1 MVIVNTN
8 TPTKAPSYSPA
19 PASTNVA
26 ALSLVTALFFFWGFV
41 TVLNDILVPHLK
53 SIFDLNYTK
62 VMLIQFAF
70 FSAYF
75 IFSIPS
81 AKLVDAIGYKKT
93 MVTGLFTMGAG
104 ALLFIPAA
112 SAASFPLFLVAL
124 MTLAAGITALQVAA
138 NPYVAVL
145 GPPETA
151 SSRLNLTQAFNSLGT
166 TIGPWVGGMLILGAA
181 TESGD
186 AVANMSAQ
194 TLHALRLQQ
203 AATVK
208 MPYIIIGSAL
218 VIFAGLIGIF
228 KLPTIPAV
236 ERHADGRHEG
246 SLWKYTHLIL
256 GCVAIF
262 AYVGAE
268 VSIGSFLIN
277 YFNQP
282 EIGNLPVVEGAK
294 FVAYYWGGAM
304 VGRFIGSAILQK
316 VKTGTVL
323 GIAAFCSCALV
334 LTSMLTTGSVA
345 MWSILLVGFFNSI
358 MFPSIFTLGIAKL
371 GPRTGDGSGL
381 LIMAIVGGAIIPVA
395 QGAIADHV
403 GVHHAFVLP
412 VICYL
417 YIAYYALRASQPR
430 GVEYQ

>member
-1 MVIVNTN
+1 MAIVNANSSQAT
-8 TPTKAPSYSPA
+8 
-19 PASTNVA
+19 STTDGTA
-26 ALSLVTALFFFWGFV
+26 GKYPGALMMVTVLFFFWGFV

-53 SIFDLNYTK
+53 SVFDLNYTK

-70 FSAYF
+70 FLAYF

-81 AKLVDAIGYKKT
+81 AKIIDAIGYQKT
-93 MVTGLFTMGAG
+93 MVVGLLTMGLG
-104 ALLFIPAA
+104 AFLFVPAA
-112 SAASFPLFLVAL
+112 IALSYPLFLGAL
-124 MTLAAGITALQVAA
+124 MVLAAGITALQVAA
-138 NPYVAVL
+138 NPYVSVL

-181 TESGD
+181 TVSGD

-194 TLHALRLQQ
+194 TLHAFRLQQ

-334 LTSMLTTGSVA
+334 LTSMLTMGSVA

-417 YIAYYALRASQPR
+417 YIAYYALRASKPR

>member
-1 MVIVNTN
+1 MANISVESPTPATGTGESQKYPGALAMVTV
-8 TPTKAPSYSPA
+8 
-19 PASTNVA
+19 
-26 ALSLVTALFFFWGFV
+26 LFFFWGFV

-53 SIFDLNYTK
+53 SVFDLNYTK

-70 FSAYF
+70 FLAYF

-81 AKLVDAIGYKKT
+81 AKIIDAIGYKKT
-93 MVTGLFTMGAG
+93 MVVGLLTMALGAF
-104 ALLFIPAA
+104 LFVPAA
-112 SAASFPLFLVAL
+112 SALSYPLFLAAL
-124 MTLAAGITALQVAA
+124 MVLAGGITALQVAA

-166 TIGPWVGGMLILGAA
+166 TIGPYVGGLLILGV
-181 TESGD
+181 
-186 AVANMSAQ
+186 AVENKDVIARMSAEA
-194 TLHALRLQQ
+194 LHTFRLQQ
-203 AATVK
+203 ASSVK
-208 MPYIIIGSAL
+208 FPYVVIGIAL
-218 VIFAGLIGIF
+218 IVFAVLIGLF
-228 KLPTIPAV
+228 KLPKIPSV

-246 SLWKYTHLIL
+246 SMWKYRHLIL

-262 AYVGAE
+262 TYVGAE
-268 VSIGSFLIN
+268 VAIGSFLIN

-282 EIGNLPVVEGAK
+282 EIGNLPEVEGAK
-294 FVAYYWGGAM
+294 LVAYYWGGAM

-323 GIAAFCSCALV
+323 GIAAFCACFLV
-334 LTSMLTTGSVA
+334 LTSMLTHGHIA
-345 MWSILLVGFFNSI
+345 MRSILLVGLFNSI

-381 LIMAIVGGAIIPVA
+381 LIMAIVGGAMIPVV
-395 QGAIADHV
+395 QGAIADRI
-403 GVHHAFVLP
+403 GVHHAFLLP

-417 YIAYYALRASQPR
+417 YIAYYALRGSRPV
-430 GVEYQ
+430 GVD

>member
-1 MVIVNTN
+1 MMVTV
-8 TPTKAPSYSPA
+8 
-19 PASTNVA
+19 
-26 ALSLVTALFFFWGFV
+26 LFFFWGFV

-53 SIFDLNYTK
+53 SVFDLNYTK

-70 FSAYF
+70 FLAYF

-81 AKLVDAIGYKKT
+81 AKIIDAIGYQKT
-93 MVTGLFTMGAG
+93 MVVGLLTMGLG
-104 ALLFIPAA
+104 AFLFVPAA
-112 SAASFPLFLVAL
+112 IALSYPLFLGAL
-124 MTLAAGITALQVAA
+124 MVLAAGITALQVAA

-181 TESGD
+181 VKTKD
-186 AVANMSAQ
+186 AISNMSAEAVH
-194 TLHALRLQQ
+194 TFRLQQ
-203 AATVK
+203 AASVK
-208 MPYIIIGSAL
+208 VPYIIIGVAL
-218 VIFAGLIGIF
+218 LVFAGLIGMF
-228 KLPTIPAV
+228 KLPAIPGV
-236 ERHADGRHEG
+236 EKDSDGRHEG
-246 SLWKYTHLIL
+246 SLWKYRHLIL

-262 AYVGAE
+262 TYVGAE

-282 EIGNLPVVEGAK
+282 EIGNLPEVEGAK

-304 VGRFIGSAILQK
+304 VGRFIGSAVLQRI
-316 VKTGTVL
+316 KTGTVL
-323 GIAAFCSCALV
+323 GIAAFCSCLLV
-334 LTSMLTTGSVA
+334 LTSMLTTGPVA
-345 MWSILLVGFFNSI
+345 MWSIILVGFFNSI

-417 YIAYYALRASQPR
+417 YIAYYALRGSQPL
-430 GVEYQ
+430 GVE